1 MKTFCKWN
9 TAACL
14 NRKCY
19 SYHRRTRNQSRYEA
33 SQWEKLLHSND
44 ISHWLAAY
52 LDWSLWTSSMMQY
65 QDKLLS
71 CLGISSF
78 VCDVSVFIDMQLLS
92 CRDHFVYAPSH
103 WEMALQCNPSLI
115 GRAHTQNDPWS
126 VNIMKGISPCLVS
139 RGNRAVRLRWKALSI
154 HSIIKADQFH
164 MNSKQNGQKYIFK
177 AALLAKIP
185 NRIRNEMMLV

>member
-1 MKTFCKWN
+1 MLFFW
-9 TAACL
+9 
-14 NRKCY
+14 

-33 SQWEKLLHSND
+33 SQWETLLHSND

-71 CLGISSF
+71 CLEISSF

-103 WEMALQCNPSLI
+103 WEMALQCNAISHWL
-115 GRAHTQNDPWS
+115 GAYTEWS

-154 HSIIKADQFH
+154 HSIIKADLFQ
-164 MNSKQNGQKYIFK
+164 MNSKQNGQKYISK
-177 AALLAKIP
+177 AALLTKIP